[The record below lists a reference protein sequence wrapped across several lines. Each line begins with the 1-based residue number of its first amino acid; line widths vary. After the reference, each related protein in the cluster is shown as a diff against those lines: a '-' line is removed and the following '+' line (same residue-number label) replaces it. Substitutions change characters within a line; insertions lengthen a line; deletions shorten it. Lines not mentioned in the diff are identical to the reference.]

1 MILWCNRRTGVFDT
15 LIGFLIS
22 IKIMKELISNILS
35 KYQDANLS
43 SPQARDGI
51 AEELCQEVKI
61 YIEKIFMAEFSEDV

>member
-1 MILWCNRRTGVFDT
+1 
-15 LIGFLIS
+15 
-22 IKIMKELISNILS
+22 MKELISNILS

-51 AEELCQEVKI
+51 AEELCEEVKI